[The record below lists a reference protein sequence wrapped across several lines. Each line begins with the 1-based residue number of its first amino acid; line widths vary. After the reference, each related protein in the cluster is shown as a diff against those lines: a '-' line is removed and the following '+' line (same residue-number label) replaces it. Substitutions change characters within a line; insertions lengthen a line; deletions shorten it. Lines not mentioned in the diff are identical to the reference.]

1 MVSIDEMDVFT
12 FSDFYTLGM
21 VLFDGLTEDL
31 LHILILSPNLYNNYA
46 YL

>member
-1 MVSIDEMDVFT
+1 MVSIDEMDIFT

-21 VLFDGLTEDL
+21 VLLNGLTEDL
-31 LHILILSPNLYNNYA
+31 LHILILSPNLYSNYA